1 MPHSSNGPR
10 LVSVPSD
17 IEDSGLRNLY
27 GLWEETRTGTLG
39 PADLDQLDFPDVT
52 PRCTKYTLASG
63 QPTDEAIITYEGA
76 ELVRTTGEDITGAR
90 LGDLERYVNS
100 RRLILFCGDNK
111 TAVMAGPES
120 VALKQN
126 NFLRIEHICLPLSKD
141 GESLSGFLYAVAY
154 LR

>member
-1 MPHSSNGPR
+1 MPNPSNGPR
-10 LVSVPSD
+10 LISVSSD
-17 IEDSGLRNLY
+17 IEDNGLRNLY
-27 GLWEETRTGTLG
+27 SLWEETRSGALG

-52 PRCTKYTLASG
+52 PLCTKYTLAAG
-63 QPTDEAIITYEGA
+63 QPADEAIITYEGA

-90 LGDLERYVNS
+90 LGNLERYVKS

-120 VALKQN
+120 VALENN
-126 NFLRIEHICLPLSKD
+126 NFLHIEHICLPLSKD
-141 GESLSGFLYAVAY
+141 GENLTGFLYAVAY